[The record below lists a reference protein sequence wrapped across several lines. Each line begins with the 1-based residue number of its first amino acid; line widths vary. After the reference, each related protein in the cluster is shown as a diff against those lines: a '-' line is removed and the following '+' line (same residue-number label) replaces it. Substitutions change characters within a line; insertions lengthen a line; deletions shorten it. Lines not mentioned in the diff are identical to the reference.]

1 MDKFLGRDWLGGM
14 ESIVCCA
21 TLSLSQEEGYVIVD
35 GTSAKMEG
43 RNMMVNGYDALVEV
57 YCVLLLERRDVSELH
72 VLSEQAWFLC
82 YKTTIGSSPD
92 TRRWKYEFDS

>member
-35 GTSAKMEG
+35 DTSAKMEG
-43 RNMMVNGYDALVEV
+43 RNMMENGYDALVEV
-57 YCVLLLERRDVSELH
+57 YCVLLLDRRDVGELH
-72 VLSEQAWFLC
+72 VLSGQAF
-82 YKTTIGSSPD
+82 
-92 TRRWKYEFDS
+92 E

>member
-35 GTSAKMEG
+35 DTSAKMEG
-43 RNMMVNGYDALVEV
+43 RNMMVNGYDALVEI
-57 YCVLLLERRDVSELH
+57 YCVLLLERRDFGELH
-72 VLSEQAWFLC
+72 VLAEQGLSLYYNGIFPWHRTA
-82 YKTTIGSSPD
+82 GS
-92 TRRWKYEFDS
+92 RVQ

>member
-1 MDKFLGRDWLGGM
+1 M
-14 ESIVCCA
+14 S
-21 TLSLSQEEGYVIVD
+21 SLMIPVRRWKVEIS
-35 GTSAKMEG
+35 
-43 RNMMVNGYDALVEV
+43 MMVNGYDALVEV